1 MMVLACLTKATIIYF
16 TIYTYSTFL
25 IFKTIIFY
33 RLFHL
38 FPDPK
43 NISHCVRHYNLLN
56 YIPHYESLSH
66 TKNECTFP
74 SLKDLVLPSL
84 SIHILM
90 SLTFWQTAFSHI
102 PTLLIG

>member
-1 MMVLACLTKATIIYF
+1 MMVRACLTKSTIVYF
-16 TIYTYSTFL
+16 TIHTYPILL

-43 NISHCVRHYNLLN
+43 SIFHCVRHHNLLN
-56 YIPHYESLSH
+56 YIFHYESLSH

-74 SLKDLVLPSL
+74 SLNDLVLLSL
-84 SIHILM
+84 SIHILV
-90 SLTFWQTAFSHI
+90 SLTFW
-102 PTLLIG
+102 